1 MKSKEQINK
10 YLKEIFIL
18 DGDLNEEIT
27 KNLEHLNDKQLNEL
41 ENVLA
46 KVFSWQTDVINQKIK
61 DDPSILSKIDLA
73 ESSLRQDILRL
84 YQEQVLQN
92 DQIKIK
98 EILAQLS
105 NE

>member
-1 MKSKEQINK
+1 MKSQKQIIK

-27 KNLEHLNDKQLNEL
+27 KNLGHLSDEQLEDL
-41 ENVLA
+41 EGVLA
-46 KVFSWQTDVINQKIK
+46 KVYSWQTDVINQKIK
-61 DDPSILSKIDLA
+61 TDPSILSKIDVA

-84 YQEQVLQN
+84 YQEQVLKN
-92 DQIKIK
+92 DQAKIK

-105 NE
+105 NK